1 MSAIIDRSTGKKNF
15 VRNFKNYME
24 GNYNFQ
30 EWFEKHKKLEKRFG
44 DQPWPGPEE
53 FYPATGGEKAGP
65 NHEIPGTGWNFTLNL
80 KAGGLPPPPRGF
92 FPFPDIS

>member
-30 EWFEKHKKLEKRFG
+30 EWFEKHKELEKRFG
-44 DQPWPGPEE
+44 AQPWPGLEE
-53 FYPATGGEKAGP
+53 FYPAT
-65 NHEIPGTGWNFTLNL
+65 
-80 KAGGLPPPPRGF
+80 
-92 FPFPDIS
+92 